1 MVSLDLPAQP
11 TPFVGRADDLAAIIS
26 LLDNRDCRLLTL
38 TGPGGMGKTRLALE
52 VASGLGQRE
61 EDHDSSQSPELF
73 HPCDI
78 YFVPLQPIES
88 PEFIFSAIAETLGL
102 QFYAGSDPASQLSD
116 YLRPRSLLLI
126 LDNFE
131 HLLDGADRVATLLA
145 NAPDLKLLVT
155 SRETLNLQEEWL
167 YPVQGMRFPE
177 AENGTALESYSAV
190 QLFVQSARRVRPDF
204 SLTADR
210 DAVLRICR
218 LIEGMPL
225 ALEMTAAWLRRL
237 PASEIADQIERGLD
251 ILETP
256 NRNVPARHRSMRAV
270 FAHSWDLLTDA
281 EQDVFQKLSV
291 FRGGFLREGAEA
303 VAGASLLSLAA
314 LVDKSLLSLDASGRY
329 HLHELVRQ
337 YAEEKLTADPEAAAQ
352 TQQQHSVYYMRFL
365 GQRRH
370 EMLVHMSPL
379 VVGEIT
385 TELKNIRAALDEVLD
400 HGDIEHY
407 PGAMSCLTLF
417 YQFRCLYEEG
427 EEVSGRVVARL
438 RRSADLRHSDSGML
452 GWMLVMQGWF
462 VELHRQDYPRAIA
475 LLEEGTRIVDAIDGR
490 HHADGLLRL
499 SDVMVQMG
507 DYERALD
514 LARKNVDYWKFEDEF
529 WTHTFD
535 LAHLG
540 YVESLLGNYAEAE
553 RMIRQA
559 LRIAEKYEVPS
570 GISDAKNNL
579 GEVQLAIHAYADAR
593 QTFSENIEFSRRSAY
608 LKGTVLA
615 LIGAAEAARA
625 MGDEAGSR
633 QLLSEALT
641 TATASNQVPY
651 VLSTLSVVA
660 ALLMQTGHDRR
671 AAEIMALVLGHHAA
685 THTTRTYASRLRAQ
699 LEARLTPDTL
709 AAAADSARSSH
720 VDQVVRALLNN
731 ELCEDSAP
739 GGTTSPGVLTE
750 RESEILR
757 HTADGLSN
765 KEIAETLFLA
775 TGTVKWYLSEIYS
788 KLGVTSRTQ
797 AIARAKALS
806 LLD

>member
-11 TPFVGRADDLAAIIS
+11 TPFVGRADDLSAIIS
-26 LLDNRDCRLLTL
+26 LLDDRACRLLTL

-52 VASGLGQRE
+52 VASVLGQRE
-61 EDHDSSQSPELF
+61 EDTDSSQSPELF

-78 YFVPLQPIES
+78 YFVPLQPIQS
-88 PEFIFSAIAETLGL
+88 PEFIFSAIAETMGL
-102 QFYAGSDPASQLSD
+102 QFYAGSDPASQLSE

-131 HLLDGADRVATLLA
+131 HLLDGADLVAPLLA

-167 YPVQGMRFPE
+167 YPVNGMHFP
-177 AENGTALESYSAV
+177 AAANGAALESYSAV

-204 SLTADR
+204 SLAADQ

-270 FAHSWDLLTDA
+270 FDHSWDLLTDA
-281 EQDVFQKLSV
+281 ERNVFQKLSV
-291 FRGGFLREGAEA
+291 FRGGFLREAAEA

-314 LVDKSLLSLDASGRY
+314 LVDKSLLNLDADGRY

-337 YAEEKLTADPEAAAQ
+337 YAEEKLTADPEVAAQ

-365 GQRRH
+365 GQRRR
-370 EMLVHMSPL
+370 EMLVHMSPV

-385 TELKNIRAALDEVLD
+385 TELKNIRVALGDVLEHD
-400 HGDIEHY
+400 DIEHY
-407 PGAMSCLTLF
+407 PGALTCLALF

-427 EEVSGRVVARL
+427 NEVTARVVARL
-438 RRSADLRHSDSGML
+438 RRNPGSEML
-452 GWMLVMQGWF
+452 AWMLIMQGWF
-462 VELHRQDYPRAIA
+462 VELHSQDYPRAVA
-475 LLEEGTRIVDAIDGR
+475 LLEEGTRLVQNLDSR
-490 HHADGLLRL
+490 HQANGLLRL

-507 DYERALD
+507 DYERARD
-514 LARKNVDYWKFEDEF
+514 LAQQSMDYWEDMEEF
-529 WTHTFD
+529 WTRTFD
-535 LAHLG
+535 LSQLG
-540 YVESLLGNYAEAE
+540 YVHSLLGNYTEAE
-553 RMIRQA
+553 HLLREA
-559 LRIAEKYEVPS
+559 LLIAEKYEVPS

-579 GEVQLAIHAYADAR
+579 GEVQLAIQAYADAR
-593 QTFSENIEFSRRSAY
+593 QTYAENIAFSQRSAY

-615 LIGAAEAARA
+615 LIGGAEAARA

-633 QLLSEALT
+633 QLLAEALT

-651 VLSTLSVVA
+651 VLSTLSVAA
-660 ALLMQTGHDRR
+660 ALLMQIGQDRR
-671 AAEIMALVLGHHAA
+671 AAEIIALVLGHHAA
-685 THTTRTYASRLRAQ
+685 THATRTYADRLRTQ
-699 LEARLTPDTL
+699 LEVRLSPDTL
-709 AAAADSARSSH
+709 AAAADVARSSH
-720 VDQVVRALLNN
+720 IEQIVRALLNN

-739 GGTTSPGVLTE
+739 GGTASPGVLTE
-750 RESEILR
+750 REIEILR

-797 AIARAKALS
+797 AIARAKALD
-806 LLD
+806 LLT